1 MGILGTR
8 GVAMNPRFGNYP
20 NGDGSRDGVEDEFVE
35 LDNVSNR
42 TLDISGP
49 TKERKTHGAVSLSR
63 VCL

>member
-1 MGILGTR
+1 
-8 GVAMNPRFGNYP
+8 MNPRFGNYP